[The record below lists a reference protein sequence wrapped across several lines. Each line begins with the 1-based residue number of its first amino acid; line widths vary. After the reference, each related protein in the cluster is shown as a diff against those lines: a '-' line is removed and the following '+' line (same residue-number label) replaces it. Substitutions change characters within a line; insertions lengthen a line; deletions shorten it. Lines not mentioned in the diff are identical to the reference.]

1 MKELD
6 GLMRLGADSLA
17 DDSAGL
23 LLRAEGDAQIELI
36 AEIRQRG
43 GKGTPEHQEAMERL
57 AAIMSALFRD
67 DGEGVH

>member
-6 GLMRLGADSLA
+6 GLMKLGADSLV
-17 DDSAGL
+17 DDAAGL
-23 LLRAEGDAQIELI
+23 LLKQEGDQQCALI
-36 AEIRQRG
+36 DAIRQRG
-43 GKGTPEHQEAMERL
+43 GKATREHAEAMERL